1 MLESALESMSTTFL
15 ELSDTL
21 LKAEEVQTSRR
32 LVQKIQNTTQRL
44 LDTARYVGE
53 EDRDGSGTDDE
64 PYRKHDDE
72 AEERAFESLVI
83 PEGDHYPSDLPI
95 RSPSQPPPHDNPPD
109 AWPQSFD
116 DYAIQMQLSPTEPLP
131 YNIPPFTSAFL
142 SHEFWAADYT
152 TYTTFPSLSLP
163 THLPFPQRLL
173 RISVTSS
180 YHALRGDPGYS
191 THLAKSQFRFS
202 TPIRPLGFIL
212 ASARRILTCAE
223 WWDNQKGNGNQPFGP
238 EVPIQKFFEDEPIR
252 VFGLDAK
259 AEMTRMGERVEDF
272 MDAEAVAAYLDRKGR
287 FYDDGEVMMMNV
299 NVNVPDS
306 VSVPSQEANADR
318 WDASKTTTKKTLLK
332 LDVNGLIERLTR
344 AAVCMGDMVG
354 YPKAKLNAA
363 IVASVITMAH

>member
-1 MLESALESMSTTFL
+1 VLESALESMSTTFL
-15 ELSDTL
+15 ELSDTML
-21 LKAEEVQTSRR
+21 RAKEVQTSRR
-32 LVQKIQNTTQRL
+32 LVQKIQNATQRV
-44 LDTARYVGE
+44 LDTARDVGE
-53 EDRDGSGTDDE
+53 EDGGGEGVDE
-64 PYRKHDDE
+64 EPFQKHEDE
-72 AEERAFESLVI
+72 DEEPVLENLVI
-83 PEGDHYPSDLPI
+83 PDTEHHPSDLPI
-95 RSPSQPPPHDNPPD
+95 RLPSPQPPHQGSSH

-116 DYAIQMQLSPTEPLP
+116 DYAMQMQLSPTNPLP

-152 TYTTFPSLSLP
+152 TYTTFPSPSLP

-173 RISVTSS
+173 RISVTTS

-191 THLAKSQFRFS
+191 THFTKSQFRFS

-212 ASARRILTCAE
+212 ASARRILTRAE
-223 WWDNQKGNGNQPFGP
+223 WWDKNSNQPFGP
-238 EVPIQKFFEDEPIR
+238 EEVSTRKYFEDEPARI
-252 VFGLDAK
+252 FGLDAK

-272 MDAEAVAAYLDRKGR
+272 VDAEAVADYLDGKGR

-299 NVNVPDS
+299 RVPDS
-306 VSVPSQEANADR
+306 
-318 WDASKTTTKKTLLK
+318 ASLHDLEEKKASKKTLLK

-363 IVASVITMAH
+363 IVASVITMAY